1 MLLKPVPSMTPIST
15 RRHRAGDLGVV
26 TRPLAITSAVLTGVM
41 AGGMVVIQVVLVPF
55 WRGVPP
61 ADFRRWFTA
70 NVSRIRALM
79 VPLGAGTGV
88 ACIASAVAQR
98 VAGRRS
104 NPASVAAAAATA
116 GVIAIT
122 MTVNEPMNHRFAGG
136 TLSDTETTDL
146 LRSWA
151 RWHHVRVALGVA
163 GTVAAA
169 AAPARRDA

>member
-1 MLLKPVPSMTPIST
+1 MLLEPVTPMPVTSL
-15 RRHRAGDLGVV
+15 RRRQVRDPRSVA
-26 TRPLAITSAVLTGVM
+26 RPLAITSAVLTGVM

-70 NVSRIRALM
+70 HVGRIRALM

-88 ACIASAVAQR
+88 ACAASAVAQR
-98 VAGRRS
+98 VAGRDG

-122 MTVNEPMNHRFAGG
+122 MTVNEPMNHRFTGG
-136 TLSDTETTDL
+136 SLTDTETTDL
-146 LRSWA
+146 LSSWA

-163 GTVAAA
+163 AAVAAA
-169 AAPARRDA
+169 SALTQQDI